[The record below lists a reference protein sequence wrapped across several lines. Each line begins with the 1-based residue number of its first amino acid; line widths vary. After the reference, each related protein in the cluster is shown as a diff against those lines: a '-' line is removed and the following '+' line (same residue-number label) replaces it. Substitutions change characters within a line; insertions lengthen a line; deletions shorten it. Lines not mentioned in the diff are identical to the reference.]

1 MEILSDLP
9 VLVAFKVRYHV
20 LVSLPS
26 FEGVFPERSFGLY
39 CFHLQ
44 PIHCHAVTGTYKKKL
59 RSLSGTSFIDKA
71 LDGSYILA

>member
-26 FEGVFPERSFGLY
+26 FEGAFLERSFGLY

-44 PIHCHAVTGTYKKKL
+44 PICCHALTGTYKKKL
-59 RSLSGTSFIDKA
+59 RSLLGISFIGKA
-71 LDGSYILA
+71 LDGSYILV